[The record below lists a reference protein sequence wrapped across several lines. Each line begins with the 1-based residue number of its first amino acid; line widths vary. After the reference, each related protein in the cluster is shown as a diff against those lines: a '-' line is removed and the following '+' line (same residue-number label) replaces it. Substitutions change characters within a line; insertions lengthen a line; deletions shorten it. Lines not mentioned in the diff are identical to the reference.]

1 MTVVVQP
8 LGHVR
13 LFCDPMDCS
22 LPGSSD
28 QGILQV
34 RILEGVAIFFF
45 RDLPYPGIKLT
56 SLISPVLAGRFF
68 TTSTTW
74 EASVLTL
81 SSGNSI

>member
-1 MTVVVQP
+1 MSDSFVTP
-8 LGHVR
+8 T
-13 LFCDPMDCS
+13 DCS

-74 EASVLTL
+74 EALNKCIYIKRKPHIMTIN
-81 SSGNSI
+81 G

>member
-22 LPGSSD
+22 PPGSSD

-45 RDLPYPGIKLT
+45 RDLP
-56 SLISPVLAGRFF
+56 
-68 TTSTTW
+68 W
-74 EASVLTL
+74 L
-81 SSGNSI
+81 SNG